1 MAQSNGKPLGGIARA
16 FAAMRG
22 RLYQP
27 PDVTIAGVDPSNWP
41 SSLQPVQPVG
51 PKGSQPLGFSFWQG
65 LNQEITPRPDSDVT
79 FSDLRDLATYPLAR
93 LCIENVKDILCSMP
107 WKIQMKRIPG
117 EPIKAWKE
125 KQKDD
130 AVIPKL
136 MEFFA
141 YPDGETPWSDWLRPV
156 LEDMLV
162 IDAASILVQRTMS
175 GQVVKLRW
183 TDGAQFLKL
192 VNDQGYTPD
201 VDSPAY
207 TQLWEGIPRLFLTT
221 RQLVYRPSNIVA
233 RNTISSKLYG
243 QSITEQLK
251 TEILIG
257 QERLRFVLAYYTEGS
272 VPGLVHVIKPGV
284 TPDKINEAMQWMNS
298 ELSGD
303 LAKRRQWRVVQGYAE
318 DRDDQII
325 QLKEPVLSDAF
336 DDLHIRKIAFGYGT
350 SVQRLLKA
358 MNRASAES
366 SQDSAE
372 KEGIMPRLKWL
383 KGTMDLIIQRQM
395 DQPNYEMVFD
405 TDDEL
410 DAVKQAEVDKIRV
423 STGLDTIDGIRD
435 DRGQIPFGLPETTQ
449 PIIITATGALPLEGS
464 IDRTNQAADDA
475 SAVAN
480 KPTPSPVVAGASP
493 KPKPAEKK
501 TLKSAKE
508 KTESIFIDT
517 DKLTPANQKLLPG
530 MEHRIGRWFKASAKK
545 ASMAIGDHFAGVTK
559 MVKADSD
566 DDTQTEWLA
575 GGKKLPKIESD
586 AIRAAALLG
595 WRAMNWKALA
605 DELMAYLQA
614 GADSGVQTGMDDSGG
629 SSTTEEKAA
638 EVAAIYAASRS
649 AEMVGTVRDANGN
662 LVEDPDAHWA
672 ISDATLNDL
681 EKTITQGIEE
691 GWTVNQL
698 AAVIEASYGFSS
710 DRATLIAEN
719 EMMNAQTAGTVAVWS
734 NLDTTTIVRWRVND
748 LAPRVED
755 ECDDYEA
762 QGDVPLGHEF
772 APGLFF
778 PRSHPGCRCRLE
790 VITVPKL

>member
-1 MAQSNGKPLGGIARA
+1 MAQANGKPLGGIARA

-22 RLYQP
+22 RLYTP
-27 PDVTIAGVDPSNWP
+27 PNQTISGVDPANWP
-41 SSLQPVQPVG
+41 SVLQPVAAIG
-51 PKGSQPLGFSFWQG
+51 PKGSQPLAFSFWQG
-65 LNQEITPRPDSDVT
+65 LNQEITPRLDSELT
-79 FSDLRDLATYPLAR
+79 FADLRDLASYPLAR
-93 LCIENVKDILCSMP
+93 ICIENVKDILCTMP
-107 WKIQMKRIPG
+107 WKIQLRRIQG
-117 EPIKAWKE
+117 EPIKDWKE
-125 KQKDD
+125 RQKQDKI
-130 AVIPKL
+130 IPTL
-136 MEFFA
+136 TDFFR

-156 LEDMLV
+156 VEDMLV
-162 IDAASILVQRTMS
+162 LDAASILVQRTLS

-201 VDSPAY
+201 QDSPAY

-221 RQLVYRPSNIVA
+221 RQLVYRPSNIVPT
-233 RNTISSKLYG
+233 NTVSSKLYG
-243 QSITEQLK
+243 QSITQQLA
-251 TEILIG
+251 TEIRIG

-284 TPDKINEAMQWMNS
+284 QPDKINEAMQWMNS

-303 LAKRRQWRVVQGYAE
+303 LAKRRQWRVVQGYNE
-318 DRDDQII
+318 DRDDQIV
-325 QLKEPVLSDAF
+325 QLKEPILSDAF

-383 KGTMDLIIQRQM
+383 KGTLDLIIQRQM

-410 DAVKQAEVDKIRV
+410 DAVKQADVDKIRV
-423 STGLDTIDGIRD
+423 STGLDTIDGIRE

-449 PIIITATGALPLEGS
+449 PIIITTTGAIPLEGS
-464 IDRTNQAADDA
+464 IDRTNQAAEDA
-475 SAVAN
+475 STVAN
-480 KPTPSPVVAGASP
+480 KPTPAPVVAGGSA
-493 KPKPAEKK
+493 KPKPTEKK
-501 TLKSAKE
+501 TLKSGKG
-508 KTESIFIDT
+508 KTESVFIDT

-545 ASMAIGDHFAGVTK
+545 ASIAIGDHFAGVTK
-559 MVKADSD
+559 MVKAD

-605 DELMAYLQA
+605 DEMVAYLQA

-638 EVAAIYAASRS
+638 EAAALYAASRS
-649 AEMVGTVRDANGN
+649 AEMVGMVRDANGN

-672 ISDATLNDL
+672 TSDSTLKDL
-681 EKTITQGIEE
+681 EKTIAQGVEE
-691 GWTVNQL
+691 GWTVNQI
-698 AAVIEASYGFSS
+698 AAVIEGSYGFSS

-734 NLDTTTIVRWRVND
+734 NLDTATIVRWRVND
-748 LAPRVED
+748 LAPREPD

-772 APGLFF
+772 AEGLFF
-778 PRSHPGCRCRLE
+778 PRAHPRCRCRLE
-790 VITVPKL
+790 VISTPKL